1 MHYGLDQP
9 IGRDHRPLTTTT
21 WTGKKE
27 RVMLTA
33 DIASMID
40 EWAIAW
46 SSSANNDPERLL
58 ALFASDGMYE
68 DVTSGVVVRGEEDL
82 RRYLIGAFATIPDF
96 TFDVLRRFGDGSWA
110 AIEWTMSGTH
120 RAEWA
125 GMPATGRPFSSVR
138 GTSIL
143 EVEAGKIRRQS
154 DYWDKA
160 TVMKQVGLLPTR

>member
-1 MHYGLDQP
+1 
-9 IGRDHRPLTTTT
+9 
-21 WTGKKE
+21 
-27 RVMLTA
+27 MLTA

-58 ALFASDGMYE
+58 ALFAGDGMYE

-143 EVEAGKIRRQS
+143 ELEAGKIRRQS